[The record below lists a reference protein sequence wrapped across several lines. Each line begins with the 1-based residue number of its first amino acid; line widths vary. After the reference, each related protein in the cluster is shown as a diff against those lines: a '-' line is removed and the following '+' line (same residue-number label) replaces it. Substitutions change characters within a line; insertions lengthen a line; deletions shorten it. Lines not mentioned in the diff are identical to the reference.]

1 MSDLQLILTWYKILF
16 FLVCN
21 LNKRKYEDG
30 AETVVECN
38 AWWEN
43 DIYISYIYNLF
54 SVCACGKWICTSNK
68 CPEKHSQD
76 LSHIEDFSNAVDDY
90 DEEDSEEFYDDD
102 DEEDPEDDPDVSDI
116 NWF

>member
-76 LSHIEDFSNAVDDY
+76 LSHIEDFRNAVDDY
-90 DEEDSEEFYDDD
+90 DEENSDEFYDDD